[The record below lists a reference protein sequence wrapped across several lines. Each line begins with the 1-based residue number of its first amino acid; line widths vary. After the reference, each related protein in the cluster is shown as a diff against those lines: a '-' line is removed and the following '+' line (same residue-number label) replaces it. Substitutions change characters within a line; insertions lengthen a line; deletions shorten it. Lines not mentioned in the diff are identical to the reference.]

1 MKRFLICIGLLAAMT
16 FTVSAQTMPAKP
28 HQAPLSPP
36 AKTMAKFHGGAISI
50 TYSSP
55 RVRGREG
62 HIFTPHGL
70 ISHDVHYPVWRAGA
84 NAATTLVTETDL
96 KIGNLDVPKGKYT
109 LFVDIANP
117 NRWVLIV
124 SKNTGE
130 WGLAYKAGDDLGRVP
145 MRMSKPSHMI
155 EDLEWTIT
163 RLGHGEGR
171 LTLAWEYH
179 IASVPIEVH

>member
-1 MKRFLICIGLLAAMT
+1 MKRVLVCLGLFVAA
-16 FTVSAQTMPAKP
+16 TVTLSAQMTTGKAHRP
-28 HQAPLSPP
+28 PLSPP
-36 AKTMAKFHGGAISI
+36 AKAVGTIHGQSISI

-55 RVRGREG
+55 RVRGRQG

-84 NAATTLVTETDL
+84 NAATTLTTDADL
-96 KIGNLDVPKGKYT
+96 TIGNLNVPKGNYT

-124 SKNTGE
+124 SKDTGE

-145 MRMSKPSHMI
+145 MHMSKPAHLI
-155 EDLEWTIT
+155 QDLKWTIAN
-163 RLGHGEGR
+163 RGHGKGM

-179 IASVPIEVH
+179 VASVPVRIR

>member
-1 MKRFLICIGLLAAMT
+1 MKRFLVCMALLAAT
-16 FTVSAQTMPAKP
+16 SFSLSAQTMSGKT
-28 HQAPLSPP
+28 HKAPLSPP
-36 AKTMAKFHGGAISI
+36 ARAAATIHGKAISI

-55 RVRGREG
+55 RVRGRQG

-84 NAATTLVTETDL
+84 NAATTLSTDANL
-96 KIGNLDVPKGKYT
+96 MIGGLNVPKGKYT

-117 NRWVLIV
+117 DHWVLIV
-124 SKNTGE
+124 SKETGE

-145 MRMSKPSHMI
+145 MQMSRPSHLI
-155 EDLEWTIT
+155 EDLKWTIT
-163 RLGHGEGR
+163 NLGRGKGR

-179 IASVPIEVH
+179 VASVPISVH